1 MDKYQ
6 DISFIHNTEGNLP
19 FRVLVIAPLLTE
31 RESDYQLIP
40 FEISEES
47 FSKVMA
53 SLDISITLDLEISRL
68 CQLYNVENQYFTI
81 EFDINKLSDFSPYSI
96 ITNEPNLAEIH
107 DLIAQIRSALQQ
119 SHFHFYAKQF
129 HCSQLK
135 LSLFNQVEVKRAEL
149 ECLLC
154 ELESVLSE
162 ILDTILHHPKW
173 QKMESAWRGVA
184 WLTQASSAEDNCQ
197 IDCISFNLEQL
208 REDVCDSSTAN
219 DSDLYQLLYR
229 DSLGQFGGIPYGC
242 VLLDY
247 AFSRNG
253 TDIDFLKKISEV
265 CALAHVPLISGA
277 SASLFGAN
285 QYQDITEHSNLT
297 ELFSS
302 PLYIKWR
309 SFSQSL
315 SARYVCL
322 TLPRIMIRR
331 PYSQEV
337 TTLDWYKEQ
346 VGENLESC
354 LWTNAA
360 FAFTHNLI
368 KSFITHGFC
377 SALVGLEGGE
387 ITLPLQTCPTSSLP
401 VELVLSE
408 TKEAELVS
416 LGFNPICSRYY
427 SGQLLYQSAN
437 SVAWYHVSQSFEN
450 QTATTMAEAQL
461 QYLFIVLRII
471 HCLKILTREN
481 IGSFNTKLE
490 LNSFINNWLR
500 QFVSDVALPTQAV
513 QAQRPLKDASVTVR
527 EATDMNWYDVDIV
540 LTPHFKF
547 LNETVTLD
555 AQLNIS
561 HKEL

>member
-6 DISFIHNTEGNLP
+6 DISFIYNAEGNLP
-19 FRVLVIAPLLTE
+19 FRVLVIAPLLNDVE
-31 RESDYQLIP
+31 REYKLTP
-40 FEISEES
+40 FEISDEN

-53 SLDISITLDLEISRL
+53 SLDISISLDLEIPRL

-81 EFDINKLSDFSPYSI
+81 KFDINALSDFSPESI
-96 ITNEPNLAEIH
+96 IANESNLAEIH
-107 DLIAQIRSALQQ
+107 SLISQIRSALQQ
-119 SHFHFYAKQF
+119 SHYHFYSNQF
-129 HCSQLK
+129 NFSHLK
-135 LSLFNQVEVKRAEL
+135 LPVFNQQELKRADL
-149 ECLLC
+149 ECLVC
-154 ELESVLSE
+154 ELESILSE
-162 ILDTILHHPKW
+162 VLDTILHHPNW
-173 QKMESAWRGVA
+173 QKIESAWRGVA
-184 WLTQASSAEDNCQ
+184 WLTQTSSTDKNCQ
-197 IDCISFNLEQL
+197 IDCISFNLQQF
-208 REDVCDSSTAN
+208 REDVCYSPTVN

-247 AFSRNG
+247 AFSRDG
-253 TDIDFLKKISEV
+253 KDIDFLKKMAET
-265 CALAHVPLISGA
+265 CALAHVPLIS
-277 SASLFGAN
+277 STSPSFFGTEH
-285 QYQDITEHSNLT
+285 YQDLTEHSNLT

-302 PLYIKWR
+302 PIYIKWR
-309 SFSQSL
+309 SFSESL
-315 SARYVCL
+315 IARYVCL

-331 PYSQEV
+331 PYLGEIIKLS
-337 TTLDWYKEQ
+337 WYKEQ
-346 VGENLESC
+346 VGEKLESC
-354 LWTNAA
+354 LWANAA

-368 KSFITHGFC
+368 KSFMKHGFC
-377 SALVGLEGGE
+377 SAIIGQEGGE
-387 ITLPLQTCPTSSLP
+387 IALPLQASPSSSLP

-416 LGFNPICSRYY
+416 LGFNPICSRFY

-437 SVAWYHVSQSFEN
+437 SVAWYHVSQSYGK
-450 QTATTMAEAQL
+450 QTATSMAEAQL

-481 IGSFNTKLE
+481 IGSFNNKLE

-500 QFVSDVALPTQAV
+500 QFVSDVALPTQTV
-513 QAQRPLKDASVTVR
+513 QAQRPLKDASVTVK
-527 EATDMNWYDVDIV
+527 ETTDMNWYDIDIV

-561 HKEL
+561 NEEL